1 MVGTGKGCEDGG
13 RGNSHN
19 CLRSSAE
26 TDWLEPLALETSQLL
41 LSGRAGT
48 GRPGGGHRARPWL
61 CTSQQEEE

>member
-13 RGNSHN
+13 
-19 CLRSSAE
+19 SAE

-48 GRPGGGHRARPWL
+48 GRPGGGH
-61 CTSQQEEE
+61 